1 MSIEIDRPKHMLAAH
16 PETAYFWGRVAGDGG
31 VENGCVTVR
40 TADETAAR
48 RVAAIAGAEQVDHRI
63 VERDFAHDT
72 ALARSEDEYTV
83 QVFGDLA
90 ERASAALGLPIEGQ
104 PGGFRFAALADYDR
118 QLLRGLLEGCGVV
131 CFRES
136 SEEVGVSFVHDDR
149 RLHRRVRSLLD
160 GIEPTAGY
168 GELQESSNGGYWFGL
183 DDADTADVAAWLY
196 EGSDRTGLF
205 SPSRRRKTLRS
216 VERAT
221 GREVGTLRRE
231 GDPGATR

>member
-16 PETAYFWGRVAGDGG
+16 PETAYFWGRVAGNGIL
-31 VENGCVTVR
+31 ENDCVTVR

-72 ALARSEDEYTV
+72 AIARSEDEYTV

-90 ERASAALGLPIEGQ
+90 ERASAALGLPIDGQ
-104 PGGFRFAALADYDR
+104 PGGFRFDAFADHDR
-118 QLLRGLLEGCGVV
+118 QLLRGILEACGVV

-136 SEEVGVSFVHDDR
+136 SGEVGVSFVHDDR

-160 GIEPTAGY
+160 EIEPAAGY
-168 GELQESSNGGYWFGL
+168 GDLQESSSGGYWFGL
-183 DDADTADVAAWLY
+183 DDATTADVAAWLY
-196 EGSDRTGLF
+196 EGSERTGLF

-221 GREVGTLRRE
+221 GREVGTLQGA
-231 GDPGATR
+231 GDSDASR